1 VSPRRILPLAA
12 AALLL
17 AACDD
22 PVQVLSPPT
31 VRGLSLYM
39 ILDPDQPVQPLVV
52 KAMQSGELV
61 TNGRADVL
69 QGGAPVASVVLE
81 SRKEYDDFEPCIAR
95 YSSVAFSG
103 GPPRCV
109 SFGFAARHGATYA
122 VSVTAAGRPPASA
135 TVTVPGPFQILS
147 VSAQGS
153 PPGTAGLQ
161 ATWSR
166 SEGVYRYVVAMR
178 SDSLIACRIDP
189 SCPEGNWDPQAW
201 WVATTDTTIQV
212 TVPVDRIRGGTRGW
226 RMEVYA
232 MEQHIF
238 DFLSTGTVAEPFP
251 VPPRQNVQGGYGA
264 VGAWVRRSVPVG
276 P

>member
-1 VSPRRILPLAA
+1 VSPRRLLPLA

-22 PVQVLSPPT
+22 PGQVLSPPT

-39 ILDPDQPVQPLVV
+39 ILDPDQPAQPLVI
-52 KAMQSGELV
+52 KALQAGEAV
-61 TNGRADVL
+61 TGARIDVR
-69 QGGAPVASVVLE
+69 QNDAPLASALLE
-81 SRKEYDDFEPCIAR
+81 GTGEQDNLYPCLDR
-95 YSSVAFSG
+95 YSSTAHSGGLVRCVDFAFS
-103 GPPRCV
+103 
-109 SFGFAARHGATYA
+109 ARHGATYE
-122 VSVTAAGRPPASA
+122 VSVAAQGRPTAKAS
-135 TVTVPGPFQILS
+135 VSVPGAFEIRS
-147 VSAQGS
+147 VNAQGS

-161 ATWSR
+161 ATWTR

-178 SDSLIACRIDP
+178 SDSLIQCRIDP

-212 TVPVDRIRGGTRGW
+212 TVPVDRIRGGTAGW
-226 RMEVYA
+226 RMDVYA
-232 MEQHIF
+232 MERNIF
-238 DFLSTGTVAEPFP
+238 DFLSTGTIAEPFP

-264 VGAWVRRSVPVG
+264 VGAWVRRSVAVG